1 MKNTLIQ
8 ITKNGMGEGDE
19 ALSLSLVANYLK
31 LVNEE
36 SNFPLFMA
44 FYNGGVKLLCDGSPV
59 LDTLKSL
66 EKKGVKMLACKTC
79 LSYYHLLDKRKVG
92 VEATMVDIMSLQK
105 AADKVISL

>member
-19 ALSLSLVANYLK
+19 ALSLSLIANYLK

-36 SNFPLFMA
+36 SNFPLFMS
-44 FYNGGVKLLCDGSPV
+44 FYNGGVKLLCEGSPV
-59 LDTLKSL
+59 IDTLKLL

-79 LSYYHLLDKRKVG
+79 LNYYHLLDKRMVG
-92 VEATMVDIMSLQK
+92 VEATMVDIVSLQK
-105 AADKVISL
+105 VADKVINL